1 MAMEEWKVGVGGGG
15 GVGLGMGGGMG
26 LGEGGWSIAGRRGG
40 MLLCWFSLDSEK
52 EYFKVLLIYLGP
64 FPFRGLTFFRYI
76 FSFLKDGRGGG
87 AAPGQGPTLDSSYA
101 ASFFLGWSGRPLRK
115 VLPPPPPRFCE
126 FGCVKEC
133 RDMIKKFWHKIGLLM
148 VLLYMETLYHVIR
161 TQLHMFGSG

>member
-1 MAMEEWKVGVGGGG
+1 MGAG
-15 GVGLGMGGGMG
+15 GGGMG
-26 LGEGGWSIAGRRGG
+26 LGGGGWSIAGRRGG
-40 MLLCWFSLDSEK
+40 MLLCWLSLDSEK
-52 EYFKVLLIYLGP
+52 EYFNVLLIYLGP

-87 AAPGQGPTLDSSYA
+87 GCSGTGPYSRFILCSFI
-101 ASFFLGWSGRPLRK
+101 FFLVGAAGLSEK
-115 VLPPPPPRFCE
+115 FSPPPRFCE